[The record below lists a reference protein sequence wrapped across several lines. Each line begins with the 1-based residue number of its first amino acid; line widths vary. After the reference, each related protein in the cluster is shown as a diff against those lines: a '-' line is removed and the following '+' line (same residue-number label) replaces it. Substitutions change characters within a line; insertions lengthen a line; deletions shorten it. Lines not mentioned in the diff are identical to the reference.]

1 MALLP
6 RRRRSRGEAVAPA
19 RARRRAL
26 PPPGE
31 LRRDRRLLLRLR
43 EERLRDLGGLVLEMF
58 RRDSFREGLLY
69 EQCAELVSMEA
80 RLGELE
86 ALLGGGR
93 ARTTPCACGASLAA
107 GSRFCPDCGR
117 PAGERPVVACSA
129 CGRALAADASFCPV
143 CATPV
148 NDTSA
153 EPLSVV
159 PR

>member
-6 RRRRSRGEAVAPA
+6 RRRRSKGESGAPT
-19 RARRRAL
+19 RAPRSSL

-80 RLGELE
+80 RLAELE
-86 ALLGGGR
+86 TSLGGGR
-93 ARTTPCACGASLAA
+93 TRLTRCACGASLPV

-117 PAGERPVVACSA
+117 QAGERPVVACSA
-129 CGRALAADASFCPV
+129 CGHALAADASYCPV

-148 NDTSA
+148 DDTSA
-153 EPLSVV
+153 EPLSVA